1 MLGVSQRLNA
11 PQPAVSGRF
20 VGGRLSSARP
30 KLREWCYGTG
40 MLRFFRSRRRL
51 LGLMFLV
58 ALAIT
63 IFFGIRA
70 YQQATQ
76 LRSQTDEPIR
86 PWMNVSYIAHSYDVP
101 QDVLYEALGL
111 PTDRPDPRPVG
122 EIARD
127 EGRCFEEVRA
137 VLLEAI
143 REAHGPPT
151 PPPPPPPP
159 EAPQPPVPPRPGSE
173 GQR

>member
-1 MLGVSQRLNA
+1 
-11 PQPAVSGRF
+11 
-20 VGGRLSSARP
+20 
-30 KLREWCYGTG
+30 
-40 MLRFFRSRRRL
+40 MLRFFRSRRWL

-63 IFFGIRA
+63 LFFGIRA

-76 LRSQTDEPIR
+76 LRSQADEPIQS
-86 PWMNVSYIAHSYDVP
+86 WMNVSYIAHSYNVP

-111 PTDRPDPRPVG
+111 PTDQSDPRPVG

-127 EGRCFEEVRA
+127 EGRSFEEVRD
-137 VLLEAI
+137 VLLDAI
-143 REAHGPPT
+143 AQARKPPA

-159 EAPQPPVPPRPGSE
+159 EPPQPPEPPRPDSE